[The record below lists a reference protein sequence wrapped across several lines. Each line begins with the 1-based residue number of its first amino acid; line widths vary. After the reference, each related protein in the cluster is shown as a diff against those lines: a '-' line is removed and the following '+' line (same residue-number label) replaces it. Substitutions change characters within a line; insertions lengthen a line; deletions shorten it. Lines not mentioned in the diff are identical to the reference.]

1 MNTITKYII
10 LFFILIVV
18 GILYR
23 KLEDKRM
30 RDENKDNYEAIQNY
44 LLDGVTLANSVKPIL
59 WIHVPYEYNSR
70 KWLSFGSRS
79 SFDLNQPYLNL
90 TVRSIIKKC
99 EQSFT
104 ICIIDDNSFARLIPR
119 WSIDMTRISSPI
131 SDNMRKLGMAKLIY
145 IYGGINCPISFLCM
159 KDLIG
164 LYDKGTRGDKM
175 FLCETTDRNITSTT
189 FNFYP
194 DISFF
199 GSPKENHILKEFID
213 FMQRIISTDFTD
225 QSKFV
230 GDFDRW
236 CEARIR
242 ENKMNM
248 ISGLYI
254 GIKTVEDEPILL
266 ENLMSQHYLK
276 LYPKTYGILI
286 PAREILKRVSF
297 EWFARL
303 SEKQVLESK
312 TIIGSYILLETAP
325 GNQNGILE
333 PLKTKPDWVS
343 FWKVPSNAP
352 VWGLKPNFLGDNVL
366 KEKHPSS
373 AY

>member
-18 GILYR
+18 GILYQ

-30 RDENKDNYEAIQNY
+30 KDENKDNYEAIQNY
-44 LLDGVTLANSVKPIL
+44 LLDGVTLANSMKPIL
-59 WIHVPYEYNSR
+59 WIHVPYDYNSR

-99 EQSFT
+99 ENSFT

-131 SDNMRKLGMAKLIY
+131 SDNIRKLGIAKLIY
-145 IYGGINCPISFLCM
+145 IYGGFNCPISFLCM

-164 LYDKGTRGDKM
+164 LYNKGTKGEKM

-189 FNFYP
+189 YNFYP
-194 DISFF
+194 DICFF
-199 GSPKENHILKEFID
+199 GAPKGNHVLKELID
-213 FMQRIISTDFTD
+213 FMQRIISTDLTD
-225 QSKFV
+225 QSQFL

-242 ENKMNM
+242 EKKINM
-248 ISGLYI
+248 INGIYI
-254 GIKTVEDEPILL
+254 GIKTVEEEPILL
-266 ENLMSQHYLK
+266 DNLMSQNYLK
-276 LYPKTYGILI
+276 LYPQTYGILI

-303 SEKQVLESK
+303 SEKEVLESK
-312 TIIGSYILLETAP
+312 TIIGSYLLLETAP
-325 GNQNGILE
+325 GNDNGILE
-333 PLKTKPDWVS
+333 PVKTKPNWIS

-352 VWGLKPNFLGDNVL
+352 VWGLKPNYLGDNL
-366 KEKHPSS
+366 LRESHPSFS
-373 AY
+373 

>member
-30 RDENKDNYEAIQNY
+30 RDEHKDNYEAIQNY

-99 EQSFT
+99 EHSFT
-104 ICIIDDNSFARLIPR
+104 ICIIDDNSFSRLIPR
-119 WSIDMTRISSPI
+119 WSIDMSRISSPI

-145 IYGGINCPISFLCM
+145 IYGGLNCPISFLCM

-164 LYDKGTRGDKM
+164 LYDKGTKGDKM

-189 FNFYP
+189 YNFYP

-199 GSPKENHILKEFID
+199 GAPKENHVLKEFID
-213 FMQRIISTDFTD
+213 FMHRIISTDFTD
-225 QSKFV
+225 QSKFL

-254 GIKTVEDEPILL
+254 GIKTVEEEPILL

-276 LYPKTYGILI
+276 LYPQTYGILI

-312 TIIGSYILLETAP
+312 TIIGSYILLESAP

-333 PLKTKPDWVS
+333 PLKQKPNWVS
-343 FWKVPSNAP
+343 FWKVPSSAP

>member
-30 RDENKDNYEAIQNY
+30 IDENKDNYEAIQNY

-99 EQSFT
+99 ENSFT

-164 LYDKGTRGDKM
+164 LYDKGTKGDKM

-199 GSPKENHILKEFID
+199 GAPKENHILKEFID

-242 ENKMNM
+242 EHKMNM

-266 ENLMSQHYLK
+266 ENLMSQNYLK